1 MNNID
6 ITSPKVYTPALLFAV
21 LNSGL
26 VMFMQKNGS
35 GQNVFGGA
43 LIVNAI
49 IFAILYYVIVKFLLK
64 RSLTRADILV
74 PLVLYILLTP
84 GVLLTIPPGSRGLL
98 MSGQTSTAAVAV
110 HTLVFAVVFALLR
123 KQFASYY

>member
-6 ITSPKVYTPALLFAV
+6 ITSPKVYTPALLFAI

-26 VMFMQKNGS
+26 VMFMQKNG
-35 GQNVFGGA
+35 QNVLGGA
-43 LIVNAI
+43 LVINAV
-49 IFAILYYVIVKFLLK
+49 IFALLYYVIMKFLLK

-84 GVLLTIPPGSRGLL
+84 GVLLTIPPGSKGLF
-98 MSGQTSTAAVAV
+98 MSGQTSTPAVAV
-110 HTLVFAVVFALLR
+110 HTLVFAVVFALMR

>member
-6 ITSPKVYTPALLFAV
+6 ITSPKVYIPALLFAI

-26 VMFMQKNGS
+26 VMFMQKNG
-35 GQNVFGGA
+35 QNVLGGA
-43 LIVNAI
+43 LVINAV
-49 IFAILYYVIVKFLLK
+49 IFALLYYVIVKFLLK

-84 GVLLTIPPGSRGLL
+84 GVLLTIPPGAKGLF
-98 MSGQTSTAAVAV
+98 MSGQTSTPAVAV
-110 HTLVFAVVFALLR
+110 HTLVFAVVFALMR

>member
-6 ITSPKVYTPALLFAV
+6 ITSPKVYAPALLFAI

-26 VMFMQKNGS
+26 VMFMQKNG
-35 GQNVFGGA
+35 QNVLGGA
-43 LIVNAI
+43 LIINAVV
-49 IFAILYYVIVKFLLK
+49 FALLYYVIVKFLLK

-84 GVLLTIPPGSRGLL
+84 GVLLTIPPGSKGLF
-98 MSGQTSTAAVAV
+98 MSGQTSAPAVAV

-123 KQFASYY
+123 KQFPAYY

>member
-1 MNNID
+1 MMNTID
-6 ITSPKVYTPALLFAV
+6 ITSPKVYTPAILFAV

-26 VMFMQKNGS
+26 VMFMQKNG
-35 GQNVFGGA
+35 QNVLGGA
-43 LIVNAI
+43 LLINAV
-49 IFAILYYVIVKFLLK
+49 IFALLYYVIMKFLLK

-84 GVLLTIPPGSRGLL
+84 GVLLTIPPGSRGLF
-98 MSGQTSTAAVAV
+98 MSGQTSTPAVAV

-123 KQFASYY
+123 KQFSKYY

>member
-1 MNNID
+1 MMNID
-6 ITSPKVYTPALLFAV
+6 ITSPKVYTPALLFAI

-26 VMFMQKNGS
+26 VMFMQKNG
-35 GQNVFGGA
+35 QNVLGGA
-43 LIVNAI
+43 LLINAV
-49 IFAILYYVIVKFLLK
+49 IFALLYYVIMKFLLK

-84 GVLLTIPPGSRGLL
+84 GVLLTIPPGSRGLF
-98 MSGQTSTAAVAV
+98 MSGQTSTPAVAV

-123 KQFASYY
+123 KQFSKYY

>member
-6 ITSPKVYTPALLFAV
+6 ITSPKVYTPALLFAI

-26 VMFMQKNGS
+26 VMFMQKNG
-35 GQNVFGGA
+35 QNVFGGA
-43 LIVNAI
+43 LVMNAV
-49 IFAILYYVIVKFLLK
+49 IFALLYYVIVKFLLK

-74 PLVLYILLTP
+74 PLALYVLLTP
-84 GVLLTIPPGSRGLL
+84 GVLLTIPPGSKGLF
-98 MSGQTSTAAVAV
+98 MSGQTSTPAVAV

>member
-6 ITSPKVYTPALLFAV
+6 ITSPKVYIPALLFAI

-26 VMFMQKNGS
+26 VMFMQKNG
-35 GQNVFGGA
+35 QNVLGGA
-43 LIVNAI
+43 LVINAV
-49 IFAILYYVIVKFLLK
+49 IFALLYYVIVKFLLK

-84 GVLLTIPPGSRGLL
+84 GVLLTIPPGGKGLF
-98 MSGQTSTAAVAV
+98 MSGQTSTPAVAV

>member
-6 ITSPKVYTPALLFAV
+6 ITSPKVYTPAILFAI

-26 VMFMQKNGS
+26 VMFMQKNG
-35 GQNVFGGA
+35 QNVFGGA
-43 LIVNAI
+43 LVMNAV
-49 IFAILYYVIVKFLLK
+49 IFALLYYVIVKFLLK

-74 PLVLYILLTP
+74 PLVLYVLLTP
-84 GVLLTIPPGSRGLL
+84 GVLLTIPPGSKGLF
-98 MSGQTSTAAVAV
+98 MSGQTSTPAVAV